1 MHLCGPGTCK
11 NSHSMREAKDA
22 IRILLIRPWTEPLA
36 PLRASLATAELP
48 ARFHRVDIEP
58 ALNAALDR
66 GGYDV
71 VVFDAH
77 TPGITRETIEARMRA
92 NRRAFPIVTLRD
104 ARTLAEDIR
113 QALRSHAN

>member
-1 MHLCGPGTCK
+1 
-11 NSHSMREAKDA
+11 MREAKDA

-36 PLRASLATAELP
+36 PLRSALTAADLR

-71 VVFDAH
+71 IIFDTR
-77 TPGITRETIEARMRA
+77 TPGISRETIESRMKA
-92 NRRAFPIVTLRD
+92 NRRAIPIVTLGD
-104 ARTLAEDIR
+104 ARTLADEIR
-113 QALRSHAN
+113 EALQSHAN

>member
-1 MHLCGPGTCK
+1 
-11 NSHSMREAKDA
+11 MREAKDA

-36 PLRASLATAELP
+36 PLRTALDQASIA

-71 VVFDAH
+71 VVLDPR
-77 TPGITRETIEARMRA
+77 TPAISLEVVEACMKA
-92 NRRAFPIVTLRD
+92 NRRSFPIVTLGDPSTLGDAIRD
-104 ARTLAEDIR
+104 A
-113 QALRSHAN
+113 LRAQLN